1 MFSCL
6 SFLSFHKI
14 SLKLKVSCMEMGQIK
29 RQDRKRYTE
38 AKFSVVHT
46 FRIFKGRVHS
56 HKIGNNWFVNECIVT
71 TFIFM
76 QRTIL

>member
-14 SLKLKVSCMEMGQIK
+14 SLKLRVSYMEMGQIK
-29 RQDRKRYTE
+29 WQDRKRYTE

-46 FRIFKGRVHS
+46 FRTFKGRVHS
-56 HKIGNNWFVNECIVT
+56 HKIGNWFVNECIMA

-76 QRTIL
+76 QRNIL